1 MLGLGGGLMSK
12 TDSQIRIRVMG
23 ELKKRLEFQAQRE
36 SRTVFNLIIKVISE
50 ALCSRVSWALSQ

>member
-1 MLGLGGGLMSK
+1 MSK